1 MESSDECHALLRV
14 ACLPLNDYGS
24 QRTLT
29 VSLSSKNN
37 KKYSNEIDLKEN
49 APTWKSKTTGHCNLV
64 VLDESGGGCCESADV
79 IIVQH
84 EMTSTTT
91 EPTHTVGRKSSDQR
105 LEQSKVPT
113 RDIETNSDVES
124 IVKLRL
130 FLATAALWIVWLL
143 LYVILSHWRFI

>member
-29 VSLSSKNN
+29 
-37 KKYSNEIDLKEN
+37 
-49 APTWKSKTTGHCNLV
+49 TTGHCNLV

-143 LYVILSHWRFI
+143 LYVILSYWRFI

>member
-29 VSLSSKNN
+29 
-37 KKYSNEIDLKEN
+37 
-49 APTWKSKTTGHCNLV
+49 TTGHCNLV

-105 LEQSKVPT
+105 TLDRLAPAIRHTLPLALYLNRPIISARISGTIRQWPLHPTSNSGKNSK
-113 RDIETNSDVES
+113 
-124 IVKLRL
+124 
-130 FLATAALWIVWLL
+130 
-143 LYVILSHWRFI
+143 